1 MVASE
6 LTVANEL
13 QTIELA
19 VRGRI
24 SLSKFV
30 GLSQEKLRGRARCF
44 DPVPRVVFDREA
56 QCLNFPKISFLD
68 RSVRENLT
76 ILVENVQQQRMI

>member
-24 SLSKFV
+24 SLLKFV
-30 GLSQEKLRGRARCF
+30 GLSSGK
-44 DPVPRVVFDREA
+44 
-56 QCLNFPKISFLD
+56 
-68 RSVRENLT
+68 T
-76 ILVENVQQQRMI
+76 